1 MNIVLIGAG
10 NLATQVGKAIAA
22 TPAHK
27 IIQVYSRTE
36 ASAKTLAD
44 TLHTE
49 FTTDLKNIV
58 TDADLYLFSVKDAAL
73 ESVLQHMPPV
83 KGICAHTAGSIPI
96 SVFESFAS
104 HFGVF
109 YPLQT
114 FSKTKDISLKDVP
127 FFIEGNTPS
136 TEQTL
141 FSLAGELSSNVRTL
155 DSAKRKEIHL
165 AAVFVCN
172 FTNHMY
178 AIAADILESKGIP
191 FDVLVP
197 LITET
202 TTKLKNLHPK
212 EAQTGPAIRY
222 DQNVMSNHIDML
234 PEAYKEIYRLLSESI
249 HQMHTR

>member
-10 NLATQVGKAIAA
+10 NLATQAGKAIAA
-22 TPAHK
+22 TSAHK
-27 IIQVYSRTE
+27 IIQVYSKTE
-36 ASAKTLAD
+36 ASASALAHTLGTD
-44 TLHTE
+44 
-49 FTTDLKNIV
+49 FTTDIRQV
-58 TDADLYLFSVKDAAL
+58 IPDADLYLFSVKDAVL
-73 ESVLQHMPPV
+73 ESVLKAMPPAN
-83 KGICAHTAGSIPI
+83 GIWAHTAGSIPM
-96 SVFESFAS
+96 SVFEPYTG

-141 FSLAGELSSNVRTL
+141 FHLAGELSSNVRIL

-178 AIAADILESKGIP
+178 AIAADILETKGIP

-202 TTKLKNLHPK
+202 TAKLKDLHPK

-222 DQNVMSNHIDML
+222 DQNVIGNHIDML

-249 HQMHTR
+249 HQMHAG